1 MNNTISYTLT
11 DTGSLDN
18 DHWAIRIDNGKFT
31 NVLFQFDTVGI
42 EEVLDESSGEA
53 QAKVSFTYT
62 VLDDEFGMTEE
73 AEEEFKQE
81 MSMILQAIMEESS
94 EEKNGS
100 DGNHNTEESST
111 QRFVHEESLPV
122 SEE

>member
-100 DGNHNTEESST
+100 NGSNYTQESGA
-111 QRFVHEESLPV
+111 QRSVHEESLPV

>member
-1 MNNTISYTLT
+1 MNNTIAYTLT

-31 NVLFQFDTVGI
+31 NVLFQFETVGI
-42 EEVLDESSGEA
+42 EEVLDEEAGEA

-62 VLDDEFGMTEE
+62 VLDDEFGVTEE

-94 EEKNGS
+94 EETDGSNGS
-100 DGNHNTEESST
+100 NYTQESGT
-111 QRFVHEESLPV
+111 QRFVHEEGGTIS
-122 SEE
+122 